1 MPILKDCEN
10 LIQNINTALKNFSFY
25 PKGHPYVSQPI
36 EKSYNLVQNFLE
48 ESGEVLIAYLDGVIW
63 VQNIPIPQEFLWDT
77 VVKIFIKLKKESLVI
92 TKGLDQEEWNDFI
105 TFTSSNITKD
115 INEEVMN
122 YPHIKFGGIEK
133 EAKKEAIEVYNE
145 AKAVITR
152 VIEEVR
158 LGKIPKADDVKFVV
172 NKMLDQVLK
181 NKQTMLALTL
191 IKSYD
196 EYLFNHSV
204 NVSILS
210 LALGETLKL
219 RPDLLKELG
228 TAAMLHDIGK
238 VSIDP
243 KVVLKPDKLTEEE
256 WREMKKHPVNGYE
269 ILRQMEGLSE
279 VIYRVAFEHHMR
291 YDLSGYPEI
300 AKDYKLH
307 PASMILSICDC
318 YDAMTTHRV
327 YQRCYEPREALE
339 FMSKMAG
346 KNFEPNYLKA
356 FIKMLGIY
364 PQGTL
369 VKLNT
374 GETGIVTR
382 PNPSSPDEPI
392 IKVVFDIFGNKL
404 EKVKTIDLSKHPVD
418 EETNMPI
425 IIVGTVNPSW
435 HDIDVAEYALTD

>member
-1 MPILKDCEN
+1 MPTLKECEN

-25 PKGHPYVSQPI
+25 PKGHPYVSQPV
-36 EKSYNLVQNFLE
+36 EKSYKLIEQLLNE
-48 ESGEVLIAYLDGVIW
+48 EEEVLIAYLDGVIW

-77 VVKIFIKLKKESLVI
+77 VVKIFIKLKKESLTI
-92 TKGLDQEEWNDFI
+92 TKGLTAEEWESFI
-105 TFTSSNITKD
+105 SNTASNITKELT
-115 INEEVMN
+115 EEMFQ
-122 YPHIKFGGIEK
+122 YPHIFLGGIEK
-133 EAKKEAIEVYNE
+133 DAKKEAIEVYNE
-145 AKAVITR
+145 AKAVIQR

-158 LGKIPKADDVKFVV
+158 LGKIPKAEDVKFVV
-172 NKMLDQVLK
+172 SKMIDQVLK

-196 EYLFNHSV
+196 DYLFNHSV
-204 NVSILS
+204 NVAILS

-256 WREMKKHPVNGYE
+256 WQEMKKHPVNGYE
-269 ILRQMEGLSE
+269 ILKQMDGLSE
-279 VIYRVAFEHHMR
+279 VILKVALEHHMK
-291 YDLSGYPEI
+291 YDLTGYPEI
-300 AKDYKLH
+300 PKDYKPH

-327 YQRCYEPREALE
+327 YQKCYEPREALE
-339 FMSKMAG
+339 YMSKMAG

-392 IKVVFDIFGNKL
+392 IKVVYDIFGNKL
-404 EKVKTIDLSKHPVD
+404 DKVKTVDLSQHPVD
-418 EETNMPI
+418 EETGIPI
-425 IIVGTVNPSW
+425 TIVGTVNPSW
-435 HDIDVAEYALTD
+435 HDIDVAEYALAD

>member
-1 MPILKDCEN
+1 MPTLKECEN
-10 LIQNINTALKNFSFY
+10 LVQNINAALKNFSFY

-36 EKSYNLVQNFLE
+36 ERSYKLIQSFLN

-77 VVKIFIKLKKESLVI
+77 VVKIFVKLKKESLTI
-92 TKGLDQEEWNDFI
+92 TKGLTEEEWNDFVSI
-105 TFTSSNITKD
+105 TASNISKELS
-115 INEEVMN
+115 EEIFN
-122 YPHIKFGGIEK
+122 YSHIIFGGIEK
-133 EAKKEAIEVYNE
+133 ESKKEAVEVYNE

-158 LGKIPKADDVKFVV
+158 LGRIPKADDVKFVV
-172 NKMLDQVLK
+172 SKMIDQVLK

-204 NVSILS
+204 NVAILS

-243 KVVLKPDKLTEEE
+243 RVVLKPDKLTEEE
-256 WREMKKHPVNGYE
+256 WQEMKKHPVNGYE
-269 ILRQMEGLSE
+269 ILKQMEGLSD
-279 VIYRVAFEHHMR
+279 VIYKVALEHHMK

-300 AKDYKLH
+300 PKDYKLH
-307 PASMILSICDC
+307 PASMILTICDC

-374 GETGIVTR
+374 GETGIVAR
-382 PNPSSPDEPI
+382 PNPSSPDKPV
-392 IKVVFDIFGNKL
+392 IKVIYDIFGNKL
-404 EKVKTIDLSKHPVD
+404 EKIKTVDLSKDPVD
-418 EETNMPI
+418 EETNLPI
-425 IIVGTVNPSW
+425 TIVGTVNPSW
-435 HDIDVAEYALTD
+435 HDIDVAEYALAD

>member
-1 MPILKDCEN
+1 MPLLKDCEA
-10 LIQNINTALKNFSFY
+10 LIQNINAALKNYSFY

-36 EKSYNLVQNFLE
+36 KKSFNLI
-48 ESGEVLIAYLDGVIW
+48 ESFIAEDGEVLISYVDGIIW
-63 VQNIPIPQEFLWDT
+63 VQNIPIPQEFLWDV

-92 TKGLDQEEWNDFI
+92 MNGITPTEWENFVREVA
-105 TFTSSNITKD
+105 TNLMKD
-115 INEEVMN
+115 VSLINLEFE
-122 YPHIKFGGIEK
+122 HIQLGAIEK
-133 EAKKEAIEVYNE
+133 DSKKEAIEVYNE
-145 AKAVITR
+145 AKAVIQR
-152 VIEEVR
+152 VIADVR
-158 LGKIPKADDVKFVV
+158 LGKIPKAEDVKFVV

-181 NKQTMLALTL
+181 NKQTMIALTL

-196 EYLFNHSV
+196 DYLFNHSV
-204 NVSILS
+204 NVAILS

-243 KVVLKPDKLTEEE
+243 KVVMKPDKLTEEE
-256 WREMKKHPVNGYE
+256 WQEMKKHPVNGYE
-269 ILRQMEGLSE
+269 ILKQMEGLSE
-279 VIYRVAFEHHMR
+279 VIYRVALEHHMK

-300 AKDYKLH
+300 PKDYKLH
-307 PASMILSICDC
+307 PASLILSICDC

-369 VKLNT
+369 VKINT
-374 GETGIVTR
+374 GETGIVVR

-392 IKVVFDIFGNKL
+392 IKVIYDIFGNKL
-404 EKVKTIDLSKHPVD
+404 ENIKTIDLSQHPVD
-418 EETNMPI
+418 EETGLEI
-425 IIVGTVNPSW
+425 KIVGTVNPSW
-435 HDIDVAEYALTD
+435 HDIDVAEYALSD